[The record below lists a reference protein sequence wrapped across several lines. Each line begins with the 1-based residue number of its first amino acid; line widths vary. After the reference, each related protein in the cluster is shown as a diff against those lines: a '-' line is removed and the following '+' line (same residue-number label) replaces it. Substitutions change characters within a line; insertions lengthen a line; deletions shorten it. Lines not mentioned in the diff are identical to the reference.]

1 MDNVPRQLQLPQ
13 LHDGMDSA
21 WVVLCVYSESV
32 AVLLLL
38 LTPEEVVVVA

>member
-32 AVLLLL
+32 AVLLL
-38 LTPEEVVVVA
+38 TPEVVVVA